1 MKKLSSMAD
10 VLDFAIAGE
19 TKAAELYMKMAAMV
33 ENRWMQKKLEG
44 LAQEELGHRKKLKS
58 VKIGWRAL
66 AREDAGDLGIAKT
79 LDDVEPH
86 ADMDYRELL
95 AFAIKKE
102 NTSHGLYTTL
112 ASIFTEPELHET
124 FEALAREEAEHKRR
138 FEMEYES
145 LTS

>member
-1 MKKLSSMAD
+1 MKKISSMAD

-33 ENRWMQKKLEG
+33 ENPWMQEKLEG
-44 LAQEELGHRKKLKS
+44 LAQEELRHRKKLKA
-58 VKIGWRAL
+58 VKTGWSAL
-66 AREDAGDLGIAKT
+66 AREDAGDLGIAET
-79 LDDVEPH
+79 LDDVKPH

-102 NTSHGLYTTL
+102 NTSHGLYSRL
-112 ASIFTEPELHET
+112 ATIFTEPELKET

-138 FEMEYES
+138 FELEYES

>member
-1 MKKLSSMAD
+1 MKKLSSMAA

-33 ENRWMQKKLEG
+33 ENPWMQKKLEG
-44 LAQEELGHRKKLKS
+44 LAEEELGHRKKLKS
-58 VKIGWRAL
+58 VKTGWSAL
-66 AREDAGDLGIAKT
+66 VREDVGDLGISQT

-102 NTSHGLYTTL
+102 NTSHSLYSRL
-112 ASIFTEPELHET
+112 ASIFSEPELQET
-124 FEALAREEAEHKRR
+124 FLMLAKEEAEHKRR

-145 LTS
+145 LT

>member
-10 VLDFAIAGE
+10 VLNFAIAAE

-33 ENRWMQKKLEG
+33 ENPWMQKTLEV
-44 LAQEELGHRKKLKS
+44 LAEEELGHRKKLKA
-58 VKIGWRAL
+58 VKTGWSAL
-66 AREDAGDLGIAKT
+66 NREEPGDLGIAET
-79 LDDVEPH
+79 IDDVKPH
-86 ADMDYRELL
+86 TNMDYRELL

-102 NTSHGLYTTL
+102 NASRGLYTTL
-112 ASIFTEPELHET
+112 ASVFEEPDLKET
-124 FEALAREEAEHKRR
+124 FLQLAAEEAAHKRR

>member
-1 MKKLSSMAD
+1 MKKISSMAD

-33 ENRWMQKKLEG
+33 ENSWMQKKLED
-44 LAQEELGHRKKLKS
+44 LAAEELQHRKKLKA
-58 VKIGWRAL
+58 VKTGWSAL
-66 AREDAGDLGIAKT
+66 VRGDVGDLGIAKT
-79 LDDVEPH
+79 LDEVQPH
-86 ADMDYRELL
+86 ADMDYRELV

-102 NTSHGLYTTL
+102 NTSHGLYSRL
-112 ASIFTEPELHET
+112 ATIFTEPELKET

-138 FEMEYES
+138 FELEYES